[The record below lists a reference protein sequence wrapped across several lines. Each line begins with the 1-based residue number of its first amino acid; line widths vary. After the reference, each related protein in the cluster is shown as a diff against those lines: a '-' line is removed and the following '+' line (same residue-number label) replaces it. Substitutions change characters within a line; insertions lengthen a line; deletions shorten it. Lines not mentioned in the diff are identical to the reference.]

1 MDAVAQD
8 LEQLVGTAG
17 LRAWNSVDVAQQQ
30 VMLRA
35 LIPGVQPKYVVYPQT
50 QEELAAVM
58 RLAHHQR
65 WRVLPFGHG
74 SKLHWGGLAEDITL
88 AVSTQHLNRVIEH
101 AIGDLTVTAEA
112 GLSFAELQQMLNNVG
127 QFLAIDPSYCGSC
140 EGELSPNRAT
150 LGGIVATGDT
160 GSIRHRY
167 NSVRDMLL
175 GITFV
180 RSDGQL
186 VKAGGRVVKNVAGYD
201 LMKLLTGSYGT
212 LGIITQ
218 VTFRVYPLPQ
228 ASQTVVITGEA
239 AAIAQAI
246 QALLSSALTPTA
258 VDLRLDQGLCL
269 VVRFQSVSESV
280 ALQTTRLNELAS
292 ALGLVTKLYTDDT
305 ERDLWKEFKYS
316 MGEALQDNTSNGADR
331 QGIVCK
337 IGVKPSHAV
346 EALCKMETLM
356 PNALAVIHAG
366 SGLGQLQMEERGI
379 EDLEAARS
387 LLQSL
392 GGYLSILQ
400 APPEL
405 KQSIDIW
412 GYPGNALPLMKR
424 VKQHFDPEHLLS
436 PHRFV
441 GGI

>member
-1 MDAVAQD
+1 MDAVAQN
-8 LEQLVGTAG
+8 LEQLVGAAG

-30 VMLRA
+30 VILRA

-50 QEELAAVM
+50 QEELAGVM
-58 RLAHHQR
+58 ELAHHQR

-88 AVSTQHLNRVIEH
+88 AVSTQRINRVIEH

-112 GLSFAELQQMLNNVG
+112 GLSFAQLQQMLNNVG
-127 QFLAIDPSYCGSC
+127 QFLAIDPSYCGSS
-140 EGELSPNRAT
+140 EGELGMNQAT

-239 AAIAQAI
+239 TAIAQAL
-246 QALLSSALTPTA
+246 QALLGSALTPTA
-258 VDLRLDQGLCL
+258 IDLRLDQGLCL

-280 ALQTTRLNELAS
+280 ELQTTRLDELAA
-292 ALGLVTKLYTDDT
+292 ALGLVTKIYADDT
-305 ERDLWKEFKYS
+305 ERDLWKEFKNL
-316 MGEALQDNTSNGADR
+316 MGEELQNNTSSTANH
-331 QGIVCK
+331 QGIMCK
-337 IGVKPSHAV
+337 LGVKPSHAV
-346 EALCKMETLM
+346 EALGKLETLM
-356 PNALAVIHAG
+356 PNALAVVHAG
-366 SGLGQLQMEERGI
+366 SGLGQLKMKDGSI
-379 EDLEAARS
+379 ADLEAARS
-387 LLQSL
+387 RLHSL

-400 APPEL
+400 APLEL

-424 VKQHFDPEHLLS
+424 VKHHFDPEHLLS